1 MRSRAALVLALAV
14 LTTAPVI
21 ASAQDYGDGLGIG
34 GVLLPS
40 GSTLLLGKMRLGSEF
55 GLEVE
60 LAFSSMSDDD
70 ASSTDLGIGVGA
82 LKHWNQGNEVQP
94 YFGARMGIGHTSADY
109 GEGMGGE
116 TDETNFYV
124 GAALGAEYFV
134 TKRLSL
140 EGEAGVRLIFGSIGV
155 ATGTRLAALLYL

>member
-1 MRSRAALVLALAV
+1 MRSRAALVLSLAV
-14 LTTAPVI
+14 LTAAPVT
-21 ASAQDYGDGLGIG
+21 ASAQDYGDGFGIG

-40 GSTLLLGKMRLGSEF
+40 GSTLILGKTRLGQEF
-55 GLEVE
+55 ALEVE
-60 LAFSSMSDDD
+60 LAFSSMSNDDT
-70 ASSTDLGIGVGA
+70 SSTDLGVGVGA

-94 YFGARMGIGHTSADY
+94 YFGARVGIGHSSADY
-109 GEGMGGE
+109 GESSGGE

-140 EGEAGVRLIFGSIGV
+140 EGEAGVRLIFGSLGI

>member
-1 MRSRAALVLALAV
+1 MRSRAALVLSLAV
-14 LTTAPVI
+14 LTAAPVT
-21 ASAQDYGDGLGIG
+21 ASAQDYGDGFGIG

-40 GSTLLLGKMRLGSEF
+40 GSTLILGKTRLGPEF
-55 GLEVE
+55 ALEVE
-60 LAFSSMSDDD
+60 LAFSSMSNDDT
-70 ASSTDLGIGVGA
+70 SSTDLGVGVGA

-94 YFGARMGIGHTSADY
+94 YFGARVGIGHSSADY
-109 GEGMGGE
+109 GESSGGE

-140 EGEAGVRLIFGSIGV
+140 EGEAGVRLIFGSLGI

>member
-1 MRSRAALVLALAV
+1 MRSRAALVLSLAV
-14 LTTAPVI
+14 LTAAPVT
-21 ASAQDYGDGLGIG
+21 ASAQDYGDGFGIG

-40 GSTLLLGKMRLGSEF
+40 WSTLILGKTRLGPEF
-55 GLEVE
+55 ALEVE
-60 LAFSSMSDDD
+60 LAFSSMSNDDT
-70 ASSTDLGIGVGA
+70 SSTDLGVGVGA

-94 YFGARMGIGHTSADY
+94 YFGARVGIGHSSADY
-109 GEGMGGE
+109 GESSGGE

-140 EGEAGVRLIFGSIGV
+140 EGEAGVRLIFGSLGI
-155 ATGTRLAALLYL
+155 ATVTRLAALLYL

>member
-1 MRSRAALVLALAV
+1 MLSRSVFVVALAALALTPAV
-14 LTTAPVI
+14 S
-21 ASAQDYGDGLGIG
+21 SAQDYGDGIGIG

-40 GSTLLLGKMRLGSEF
+40 GSTLLVGKTRLGPEF
-55 GLEVE
+55 GIEVE
-60 LAFSSMSDDD
+60 LAFSSMSNDDT
-70 ASSTDLGIGVGA
+70 SSTDLGVGVGA

-94 YFGARMGIGHTSADY
+94 YFGARMGIGHTSADL
-109 GEGMGGE
+109 GEGYGGE
-116 TDETNFYV
+116 TDETSFYV

-140 EGEAGVRLIFGSIGV
+140 EGEAGVRLIFGSLGI